1 MKKSLKVGARVRIDK
16 QVMVIG
22 GRLGVVV
29 RPRHFTERRFVAV
42 KLLRRL
48 KNYQV
53 HIGEAW
59 LVDRSM
65 LKRAL

>member
-1 MKKSLKVGARVRIDK
+1 MKKGFKEGTRVRVNK

-22 GRLGVVV
+22 GRLGKVV
-29 RPRHFTERRFVAV
+29 RPRYHIERRFIAV
-42 KLLRRL
+42 KLLRKL

-53 HIGEAW
+53 SIGEAW

-65 LKRAL
+65 LKVAP

>member
-1 MKKSLKVGARVRIDK
+1 VRKEFKLGTRVRVDK

-29 RPRHFTERRFVAV
+29 RPRHFVERRFAAV
-42 KLLRRL
+42 KLLRKL
-48 KNYQV
+48 KDYQI

-65 LKRAL
+65 LKVAR